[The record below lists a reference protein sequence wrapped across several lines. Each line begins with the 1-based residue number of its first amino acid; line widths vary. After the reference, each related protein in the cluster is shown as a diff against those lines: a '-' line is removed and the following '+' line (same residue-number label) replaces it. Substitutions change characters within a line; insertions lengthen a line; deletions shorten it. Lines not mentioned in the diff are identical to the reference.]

1 MWPNS
6 AIDGIFLQ
14 PNLFFLALKRKI
26 INDPVYGFI
35 SIRHAFILE
44 LIDHPWFQRLRR
56 IAQLGLS
63 HLVYPGALH
72 NRFQHAIGAMHLMQ
86 NAIDELRLKGNEISD
101 EEEVSLLC
109 AILLHDIGHG
119 PFSHALEYTIASE
132 VHHERISSLMMNR
145 LNEHFNGKLIMAIAI
160 FNNEYPKKF
169 LHQLVSSQ
177 LDMDRLDYLAR
188 DSFFSGVVE
197 GQVGSERILK
207 MLDVVDDQL
216 VVEEKG
222 IYSIEKFIVARRFMY
237 WQVYLHKTVLSAEF
251 MLVNALRR
259 AQVLARAGATLH
271 CSPALH
277 YFLYNQVKQEEL
289 ISKPEALQH
298 YASLDDFD
306 IAAALKVWQHHD
318 DRVLAMIAI
327 NMVNRSLFKIEIQ
340 RTPFDASRV
349 SCEIERISA
358 KYNFTK
364 EEASYFVIQSS
375 VDNRAYN
382 SQYDVI
388 RILMKDGSVRD
399 AAEVS
404 DHLNI
409 AALSSV
415 VEKHFVAYLR

>member
-1 MWPNS
+1 M
-6 AIDGIFLQ
+6 
-14 PNLFFLALKRKI
+14 ALRRKI

-35 SIRHAFILE
+35 TIRHAFILE

-86 NAIDELRLKGNEISD
+86 NAIDELRLKGNEITD

-145 LNEHFNGKLIMAIAI
+145 LNEHFGGKLTMAIAI

-259 AQVLARAGATLH
+259 AQVLARSGASLH

-306 IAAALKVWQHHD
+306 IAAALKVWQHHE
-318 DRVLAMIAI
+318 DRVLSMIATH
-327 NMVNRSLFKIEIQ
+327 MVNRSLFKIEIQ
-340 RTPFDASRV
+340 REPFEALRV
-349 SCEIERISA
+349 EKETERIA
-358 KYNFTK
+358 LKYGLSP

>member
-101 EEEVSLLC
+101 QEEVSLLC

>member
-1 MWPNS
+1 M
-6 AIDGIFLQ
+6 
-14 PNLFFLALKRKI
+14 ALKRKI

-86 NAIDELRLKGNEISD
+86 NAIDELRLKGNEITD

-145 LNEHFNGKLIMAIAI
+145 LNEHFNGKLTMAIAI

-259 AQVLARAGATLH
+259 AQALARAGVELH

-277 YFLYNQVKQEEL
+277 YFLYNKVKQEEL
-289 ISKPEALQH
+289 LSKPEALQH

-306 IAAALKVWQHHD
+306 IAAALKVWQHHQ
-318 DRVLAMIAI
+318 DRVLSMLASQL
-327 NMVNRSLFKIEIQ
+327 VNRSLFKIEIQ
-340 RTPFDASRV
+340 REPFAA
-349 SCEIERISA
+349 ERISSEVA
-358 KYNFTK
+358 RISAQYGFTN
-364 EEASYFVIQSS
+364 EEADYFVIISS

-409 AALSSV
+409 AALSSA

>member
-1 MWPNS
+1 LWS
-6 AIDGIFLQ
+6 QFIS
-14 PNLFFLALKRKI
+14 LKARRKI

-35 SIRHAFILE
+35 TIRHPFILE

-63 HLVYPGALH
+63 HMVYPGALH

-86 NAIDELRLKGNEISD
+86 NAIDELRLKGNEIDD
-101 EEEVSLLC
+101 EEEVALLC

-132 VHHERISSLMMNR
+132 VHHEKISSLIMAQ
-145 LNEHFNGKLIMAIAI
+145 LNEHFKGRLTMAIAI
-160 FNNEYPKKF
+160 FNNQYHKRF

-259 AQVLARAGATLH
+259 AQELARSGVELH
-271 CSPALH
+271 CSPALRH
-277 YFLYNQVKQEEL
+277 FLYHKVTLSDLEGD
-289 ISKPEALQH
+289 SAALGY
-298 YASLDDFD
+298 YAALDDFD
-306 IAAALKVWQHHD
+306 IAAALKVWQQHE
-318 DRVLAMIAI
+318 DRVLSMLASHL
-327 NMVNRSLFKIEIQ
+327 VNRRLFKIEIQ
-340 RTPFDASRV
+340 RESFTPNRV
-349 SCEIERISA
+349 NSEIDRVAA
-358 KYNFTK
+358 KYGFSK
-364 EEASYFVIQSS
+364 EEAAYFVIHSS

>member
-1 MWPNS
+1 MRNNYISLP
-6 AIDGIFLQ
+6 
-14 PNLFFLALKRKI
+14 LKRKI

-132 VHHERISSLMMNR
+132 VHHESISSLMMNR
-145 LNEHFNGKLIMAIAI
+145 LNEHFKGKLTMAMAI

-259 AQVLARAGATLH
+259 AQELARSGVSLH

-277 YFLYNQVKQEEL
+277 YFLYNQVKLEHL
-289 ISKPEALQH
+289 SSASEALQN
-298 YASLDDFD
+298 YAALDDFD
-306 IAAALKVWQHHD
+306 IAASLKVWQSHD
-318 DRVLAMIAI
+318 DRVLAKIAT
-327 NMVNRSLFKIEIQ
+327 MLVNRSLFKIEIQ
-340 RTPFDASRV
+340 REPFDVSRV
-349 SCEIERISA
+349 NQEIERVA
-358 KYNFTK
+358 ATYNFSK
-364 EEASYFVIQSS
+364 EEAGYFVIQSS

-382 SQYDVI
+382 TQYDVI

>member
-1 MWPNS
+1 M
-6 AIDGIFLQ
+6 
-14 PNLFFLALKRKI
+14 ALKRKI

-86 NAIDELRLKGNEISD
+86 NAIDELRLKGNEITD

-145 LNEHFNGKLIMAIAI
+145 LNEHFQGKLTMAIAI

-259 AQVLARAGATLH
+259 AQTLARSGASLH

-306 IAAALKVWQHHD
+306 IAAALKVWQHHE
-318 DRVLAMIAI
+318 DRVLATLAEQL
-327 NMVNRSLFKIEIQ
+327 VNRRLFKIEIQ
-340 RTPFDASRV
+340 RTPFEVQRV
-349 SCEIERISA
+349 DNEVDRISA
-358 KYNFTK
+358 KYSFTK
-364 EEASYFVIQSS
+364 EEADYFVIRSS

-382 SQYDVI
+382 SQHDVI

>member
-1 MWPNS
+1 M
-6 AIDGIFLQ
+6 
-14 PNLFFLALKRKI
+14 ALKRKI

-44 LIDHPWFQRLRR
+44 LINHPWFQRLRR

-86 NAIDELRLKGNEISD
+86 NAIDELRLKGNEITD

-145 LNEHFNGKLIMAIAI
+145 LNEHFNGKLAMAIAI

-259 AQVLARAGATLH
+259 AQVLARSGASLH

-318 DRVLAMIAI
+318 DRVLSILAT
-327 NMVNRSLFKIEIQ
+327 NLVNRSLFKIEIQ
-340 RTPFDASRV
+340 REPFSQ
-349 SCEIERISA
+349 ERIINEVERIA
-358 KYNFTK
+358 TKQGFTK
-364 EEASYFVIQSS
+364 EEAEYFVIRSS

>member
-1 MWPNS
+1 MK
-6 AIDGIFLQ
+6 A
-14 PNLFFLALKRKI
+14 KRKI

-35 SIRHAFILE
+35 TIRHPFILE

-63 HLVYPGALH
+63 HMVYPGALH

-86 NAIDELRLKGNEISD
+86 NAIDELRLKGNAIDD
-101 EEEVSLLC
+101 EEEVALLC
-109 AILLHDIGHG
+109 AVLLHDIGHG

-132 VHHERISSLMMNR
+132 VHHEKISSLIMAQ
-145 LNEHFNGKLIMAIAI
+145 LNEHFNGRLTMAIAI
-160 FNNEYPKKF
+160 FNNHYHKRF

-259 AQVLARAGATLH
+259 AQELARSGVELH
-271 CSPALH
+271 CSPALRH
-277 YFLYNQVKQEEL
+277 FLYHKVTLNDLEGDSTVL
-289 ISKPEALQH
+289 GY
-298 YASLDDFD
+298 YAALDDFD

-318 DRVLAMIAI
+318 DRVLSMLA
-327 NMVNRSLFKIEIQ
+327 NQLVNRSLFKIEIQ
-340 RTPFDASRV
+340 REPFTTERV
-349 SCEIERISA
+349 NHEVERVATKHGFS
-358 KYNFTK
+358 K
-364 EEASYFVIQSS
+364 EEAAYFVIQSS

>member
-1 MWPNS
+1 LWPNS

>member
-1 MWPNS
+1 M
-6 AIDGIFLQ
+6 
-14 PNLFFLALKRKI
+14 ALKRKI

-86 NAIDELRLKGNEISD
+86 NAIDELRLKGNVITD

-145 LNEHFNGKLIMAIAI
+145 LNEHFKGRLTMAIAI

-259 AQVLARAGATLH
+259 AQVLARSGASLH

-306 IAAALKVWQHHD
+306 IAAALKVWQHHE
-318 DRVLAMIAI
+318 DRVLAMIATQ
-327 NMVNRSLFKIEIQ
+327 MVNRSLFKIEIQ
-340 RTPFDASRV
+340 RTPFDSSRV
-349 SCEIERISA
+349 TQEVERISA
-358 KYNFTK
+358 KYGFTK
-364 EEASYFVIQSS
+364 GEAEYFVIQSS

-382 SQYDVI
+382 SQHDVI

>member
-1 MWPNS
+1 LWPNS

-375 VDNRAYN
+375 VDSRAYN

>member
-1 MWPNS
+1 M
-6 AIDGIFLQ
+6 
-14 PNLFFLALKRKI
+14 
-26 INDPVYGFI
+26 YGFI
-35 SIRHAFILE
+35 TIRHPFILE

-63 HLVYPGALH
+63 HMVYPGALH

-86 NAIDELRLKGNEISD
+86 NAIDELRLKGNEIDD
-101 EEEVSLLC
+101 EEEVALLC

-132 VHHERISSLMMNR
+132 VHHEKISSLIMAQ
-145 LNEHFNGKLIMAIAI
+145 LNEHFKGRLTMAIAI
-160 FNNEYPKKF
+160 FNNQYHKRF

-259 AQVLARAGATLH
+259 AQELARSGVELH
-271 CSPALH
+271 CSPALRH
-277 YFLYNQVKQEEL
+277 FLYHKVTLSDLEGD
-289 ISKPEALQH
+289 PAALGY
-298 YASLDDFD
+298 YAALDDFD
-306 IAAALKVWQHHD
+306 IAAALKVWQQHE
-318 DRVLAMIAI
+318 DRVLSMLASHL
-327 NMVNRSLFKIEIQ
+327 VNRSLFKIEIQ
-340 RTPFDASRV
+340 RDPFTPNRV
-349 SCEIERISA
+349 NSEIDRVAA
-358 KYNFTK
+358 KYGFSN
-364 EEASYFVIQSS
+364 EEAAYFVIHSS

>member
-1 MWPNS
+1 M
-6 AIDGIFLQ
+6 
-14 PNLFFLALKRKI
+14 
-26 INDPVYGFI
+26 YGFI
-35 SIRHAFILE
+35 TIRHPFILE

-63 HLVYPGALH
+63 HMVYPGALH

-86 NAIDELRLKGNEISD
+86 NAIDELRLKGNTIDD
-101 EEEVSLLC
+101 EEEVALLC
-109 AILLHDIGHG
+109 AVLLHDIGHG

-132 VHHERISSLMMNR
+132 VHHEKISSLIMAQ
-145 LNEHFNGKLIMAIAI
+145 LNEHFNGRLTMAIAI
-160 FNNEYPKKF
+160 FNNHYHKRF

-259 AQVLARAGATLH
+259 AQELARSGVDLH
-271 CSPALH
+271 CSPALRH
-277 YFLYNQVKQEEL
+277 FLYHKVTLNDLEGDSV
-289 ISKPEALQH
+289 ALGY
-298 YASLDDFD
+298 YAALDDFD
-306 IAAALKVWQHHD
+306 IAAALKVWQQHE
-318 DRVLAMIAI
+318 DRVLSMLASHL
-327 NMVNRSLFKIEIQ
+327 VNRSLFKIEIQ
-340 RTPFDASRV
+340 RDPFTSNRV
-349 SCEIERISA
+349 NSEVDRVA
-358 KYNFTK
+358 TKYGFSK
-364 EEASYFVIQSS
+364 EEAAYFVIHSS

>member
-1 MWPNS
+1 M
-6 AIDGIFLQ
+6 
-14 PNLFFLALKRKI
+14 ALKRKI

-44 LIDHPWFQRLRR
+44 LVDHPWFQRLRR

-86 NAIDELRLKGNEISD
+86 NAIDELRLKGNEITD

-145 LNEHFNGKLIMAIAI
+145 LNEHFNGKLTMAIAI

-259 AQVLARAGATLH
+259 AQVLARSGVTLH

-306 IAAALKVWQHHD
+306 IAAALKVWQHHE
-318 DRVLAMIAI
+318 DRVLSMIATQ
-327 NMVNRSLFKIEIQ
+327 MVNRSLFKIEIQ
-340 RTPFDASRV
+340 REPFEAARV
-349 SCEIERISA
+349 NQEIERISK
-358 KYNFTK
+358 KYAFTK
-364 EEASYFVIQSS
+364 EEARYFVIQSS

>member
-1 MWPNS
+1 
-6 AIDGIFLQ
+6 LQ

>member
-1 MWPNS
+1 MKPTS
-6 AIDGIFLQ
+6 
-14 PNLFFLALKRKI
+14 KRKI

-35 SIRHAFILE
+35 TIRHHFILE

-63 HLVYPGALH
+63 HYVYPGALH
-72 NRFQHAIGAMHLMQ
+72 NRFQHAIGALHLMQ
-86 NAIDELRLKGNEISD
+86 NAVDELRLKGKEITDD
-101 EEEVSLLC
+101 EELGLLS
-109 AILLHDIGHG
+109 AVLLHDIGHG
-119 PFSHALEYTIASE
+119 PFSHALEFSIADG
-132 VHHERISSLMMNR
+132 VHHEQISAIMMQR
-145 LNEHFNGKLIMAIAI
+145 LNVVFEGKLSLAISIFNGS
-160 FNNEYPKKF
+160 YHKKY

-207 MLDVVDDQL
+207 MLDVVNDEL

-251 MLVNALRR
+251 MLVNVMRR
-259 AQVLARAGATLH
+259 AKFLAASGHQIFCTPPLH
-271 CSPALH
+271 F
-277 YFLYNQVKQEEL
+277 FLYNDLGEVDF
-289 ISKPEALQH
+289 SKNNTAMNH

-306 IAAALKVWQHHD
+306 VTASLKVWQND
-318 DRVLAMIAI
+318 SDVVLSRLSRQL
-327 NMVNRSLFKIEIQ
+327 VNRRLFKIELKKE
-340 RTPFDASRV
+340 PFDADYV
-349 SCEIERISA
+349 IGHINRIQNLLNLSEDDA
-358 KYNFTK
+358 K
-364 EEASYFVIQSS
+364 YFVIANS

-382 SQYDVI
+382 SLSDTI
-388 RILMKDGSVRD
+388 KILMKDGSVHD

-409 AALSSV
+409 AALSKP
-415 VEKHFVAYLR
+415 VEKWFVAYAK

>member
-1 MWPNS
+1 
-6 AIDGIFLQ
+6 LTQ
-14 PNLFFLALKRKI
+14 KRKI
-26 INDPVYGFI
+26 LNDPVYGFI

-86 NAIDELRLKGNEISD
+86 NAVDELRLKGNEITD

-145 LNEHFNGKLIMAIAI
+145 LNDHFNGKLTMAIAI

-259 AQVLARAGATLH
+259 AQMLARSGSVLH

-277 YFLYNQVKQEEL
+277 YFLYNQVKQEDL

-306 IAAALKVWQHHD
+306 IAASLKVWQHHE
-318 DRVLAMIAI
+318 DRVLALIATH
-327 NMVNRSLFKIEIQ
+327 MVNRSLFKIEIQ
-340 RTPFDASRV
+340 REPFDPARV
-349 SCEIERISA
+349 NQHIERISQRYA
-358 KYNFTK
+358 FSK
-364 EEASYFVIQSS
+364 EEAAYFVIQSS

-382 SQYDVI
+382 SQHDVI

-415 VEKHFVAYLR
+415 VEKHFIAYLR

>member
-1 MWPNS
+1 M
-6 AIDGIFLQ
+6 
-14 PNLFFLALKRKI
+14 ALKRKI

-72 NRFQHAIGAMHLMQ
+72 NRFQHAMGAMHLMQ
-86 NAIDELRLKGNEISD
+86 NAVDELRLKGNEITH

-145 LNEHFNGKLIMAIAI
+145 LNDYFNGRLTMAIDI
-160 FNNEYPKKF
+160 FNNAYPKKF

-259 AQVLARAGATLH
+259 AQVLARSGASLH

-306 IAAALKVWQHHD
+306 IAAALKVWQHHE
-318 DRVLAMIAI
+318 DRVLSLIATH
-327 NMVNRSLFKIEIQ
+327 MVNRSLFKIEIQ
-340 RTPFDASRV
+340 REPFEKAIVDQH
-349 SCEIERISA
+349 IERISA
-358 KYNFTK
+358 KYAFSK

-382 SQYDVI
+382 SQHDVI

-415 VEKHFVAYLR
+415 VEKHFIAYLR

>member
-1 MWPNS
+1 M
-6 AIDGIFLQ
+6 DTFVQ
-14 PNLFFLALKRKI
+14 LKMVKARRKI

-35 SIRHAFILE
+35 SIRHPFILE

-86 NAIDELRLKGNEISD
+86 NAVDELRLKGHEIT
-101 EEEVSLLC
+101 EEEELGLLC

-119 PFSHALEYTIASE
+119 PFSHALEYSLAAE
-132 VHHERISSLMMNR
+132 VHHEDISSLMIDQLDRDMGGALHIAR
-145 LNEHFNGKLIMAIAI
+145 AI
-160 FNNEYPKKF
+160 FDDRYPKRF

-207 MLDVVDDQL
+207 MLDVVNDEL

-259 AQVLARAGATLH
+259 AKYLAREGHDLFCTPSLRF
-271 CSPALH
+271 
-277 YFLYNQVKQEEL
+277 FLYGNITRADL
-289 ISKPEALQH
+289 DRRPEVLQH
-298 YASLDDFD
+298 YAMLDDFD
-306 IAAALKVWQHHD
+306 IATSLKVWQSSD
-318 DRVLAMIAI
+318 DAVLAELSRRLI
-327 NMVNRSLFKIEIQ
+327 VRDLFKIEIQ
-340 RTPFDASRV
+340 RSGFAEEVVQSHV
-349 SCEIERISA
+349 ERIAETMGLSQDDA
-358 KYNFTK
+358 AYMVLTQK
-364 EEASYFVIQSS
+364 

-382 SQYDVI
+382 RQKDFI

-399 AAEVS
+399 AADVS
-404 DHLNI
+404 DHLNL

-415 VEKHFVAYLR
+415 VEKHFLAYPK

>member
-1 MWPNS
+1 M
-6 AIDGIFLQ
+6 
-14 PNLFFLALKRKI
+14 ALKRKI

-86 NAIDELRLKGNEISD
+86 NAIDELRLKGNEITD

-145 LNEHFNGKLIMAIAI
+145 LNEHFNGKLAMAIAI

-259 AQVLARAGATLH
+259 AQVLARAGASLH

-289 ISKPEALQH
+289 ITKPEALQH

-306 IAAALKVWQHHD
+306 IAAALKVWQNHE
-318 DRVLAMIAI
+318 DRVLATLATHL
-327 NMVNRSLFKIEIQ
+327 VNRSLFKIEIQ
-340 RTPFDASRV
+340 REPFDEVRV
-349 SCEIERISA
+349 RSEKERIAA
-358 KYNFTK
+358 KHGFSK
-364 EEASYFVIQSS
+364 EESEYFVIRSS

>member
-1 MWPNS
+1 
-6 AIDGIFLQ
+6 
-14 PNLFFLALKRKI
+14 LALKRKI

-63 HLVYPGALH
+63 HMVYPGALH

-86 NAIDELRLKGNEISD
+86 NAIDELRLKGNEITD

-145 LNEHFNGKLIMAIAI
+145 LNEHFQGKLTMAIAI

-259 AQVLARAGATLH
+259 AQVLARSGVTLH

-277 YFLYNQVKQEEL
+277 YFLYNQVKQEDL

-306 IAAALKVWQHHD
+306 IAAALKVWQHHE
-318 DRVLAMIAI
+318 DRVLAMIATQ
-327 NMVNRSLFKIEIQ
+327 MVNRSLFKIEIQ
-340 RTPFDASRV
+340 REPFEAARV
-349 SCEIERISA
+349 NQEIERISE
-358 KYNFTK
+358 KYAFTK
-364 EEASYFVIQSS
+364 EEAGYFVIQSS

>member
-1 MWPNS
+1 LWS
-6 AIDGIFLQ
+6 QFIS
-14 PNLFFLALKRKI
+14 LKARRKI

-35 SIRHAFILE
+35 TIRHPFILE

-63 HLVYPGALH
+63 HMVYPGALH

-86 NAIDELRLKGNEISD
+86 NAIDELRLKGNEIDD
-101 EEEVSLLC
+101 EEEVALLC

-132 VHHERISSLMMNR
+132 VHHEKISSLIMAQ
-145 LNEHFNGKLIMAIAI
+145 LNEHFKGRLSMAIAI
-160 FNNEYPKKF
+160 FNNQYHKRF

-259 AQVLARAGATLH
+259 AQELARSGVELH
-271 CSPALH
+271 CSPALRH
-277 YFLYNQVKQEEL
+277 FLYHKVTLNDLEGD
-289 ISKPEALQH
+289 SAALGY
-298 YASLDDFD
+298 YAALDDFD
-306 IAAALKVWQHHD
+306 IAAALKVWQQHE
-318 DRVLAMIAI
+318 DRVLSMLASHL
-327 NMVNRSLFKIEIQ
+327 VNRRLFKIEIQ
-340 RTPFDASRV
+340 REAFTPNRV
-349 SCEIERISA
+349 NSEIDRVAA
-358 KYNFTK
+358 KFGFSN
-364 EEASYFVIQSS
+364 EEAAYFVIHSS

>member
-1 MWPNS
+1 M
-6 AIDGIFLQ
+6 
-14 PNLFFLALKRKI
+14 
-26 INDPVYGFI
+26 YGFI
-35 SIRHAFILE
+35 TIRHPFILE

-63 HLVYPGALH
+63 HMVYPGALH

-86 NAIDELRLKGNEISD
+86 NAIDELRLKGNEIDD
-101 EEEVSLLC
+101 EEEVALLC

-132 VHHERISSLMMNR
+132 VHHEKISSLIMAQ
-145 LNEHFNGKLIMAIAI
+145 LNEHFNGRLSMAIAI
-160 FNNEYPKKF
+160 FNNQYHKRF

-259 AQVLARAGATLH
+259 AQELARSGVELY
-271 CSPALH
+271 CSPALRH
-277 YFLYNQVKQEEL
+277 FLYHKVTLSDLERD
-289 ISKPEALQH
+289 SAALGN
-298 YASLDDFD
+298 YAALDDFD
-306 IAAALKVWQHHD
+306 IAAALKVWQQHEDH
-318 DRVLAMIAI
+318 VLSMLASHL
-327 NMVNRSLFKIEIQ
+327 VNRRLFKIEIQ
-340 RTPFDASRV
+340 RDPFTPNRV
-349 SCEIERISA
+349 NSEINRVAA
-358 KYNFTK
+358 KYGFSN
-364 EEASYFVIQSS
+364 EEAAYFVIHAS

>member
-1 MWPNS
+1 
-6 AIDGIFLQ
+6 
-14 PNLFFLALKRKI
+14 LALKRKI

-86 NAIDELRLKGNEISD
+86 NAIDELRLKGNVITD

-145 LNEHFNGKLIMAIAI
+145 LNEHFKGRLTMAIAI

-259 AQVLARAGATLH
+259 AQVLARSGVSLH

-306 IAAALKVWQHHD
+306 IAAALKVWQHHE
-318 DRVLAMIAI
+318 DRVLAMIATQ
-327 NMVNRSLFKIEIQ
+327 MVNRSLFKIEIQ
-340 RTPFDASRV
+340 RTPFDSSRV
-349 SCEIERISA
+349 TQEVERISA
-358 KYNFTK
+358 KYGFTK
-364 EEASYFVIQSS
+364 GEAEYFVIQSS

-382 SQYDVI
+382 SQHDVI

>member
-1 MWPNS
+1 M
-6 AIDGIFLQ
+6 
-14 PNLFFLALKRKI
+14 ALKRKI

-44 LIDHPWFQRLRR
+44 LINHPWFQRLRR

-86 NAIDELRLKGNEISD
+86 NAIDELRLKGNEITD

-145 LNEHFNGKLIMAIAI
+145 LNEHFNGKLAMAIAI

-259 AQVLARAGATLH
+259 AQVLARSGASLH
-271 CSPALH
+271 CSPALY

-289 ISKPEALQH
+289 IDKPEALQH
-298 YASLDDFD
+298 YSSLDDFD

-318 DRVLAMIAI
+318 DRVLSILAT
-327 NMVNRSLFKIEIQ
+327 NLVNRSLFKIEIQ
-340 RTPFDASRV
+340 REPFSQERIIN
-349 SCEIERISA
+349 EIERIA
-358 KYNFTK
+358 TKRGFTR
-364 EEASYFVIQSS
+364 EEAEYFVIRSS

-382 SQYDVI
+382 SQHDVI

-415 VEKHFVAYLR
+415 VEKHFIAYLR